1 MQPLP
6 DAIISSF
13 TEGFATGRRG
23 FALEEISPY
32 FANYGNPAPLRAP
45 ILPTKPAFFRE
56 CLLSLTPT
64 NQRVALIDLCN
75 QPPPTRHP
83 VPGPAERE
91 QLKYDL
97 FRLQG
102 LTPLSISISRLS
114 VRGLREQ
121 WWELASRLADS
132 PSASITAARTLLES
146 TCRTILTELHLAP
159 DESGDLVRLYR
170 QTVRGLQLDQA
181 LAEDQLKLQLRG
193 GLVTVVSALAGL
205 SNTAG
210 DRHGLVAGQQIRDA
224 SVAELAAHA
233 AGTIT
238 VFLAQVYLLATQ

>member
-6 DAIISSF
+6 DAIISR
-13 TEGFATGRRG
+13 FADVFASGRRG

-32 FANYGNPAPLRAP
+32 FAIYGNPAPLRGA
-45 ILPTKPAFFRE
+45 ILPSKPDFFRE
-56 CLLSLTPT
+56 SLLSLTPT

-83 VPGPAERE
+83 GPDAGERE
-91 QLKYDL
+91 RLKYEL

-121 WWELASRLADS
+121 WWELASRLTDS

-146 TCRTILTELHLAP
+146 TCRTILSELHLPP

-181 LAEDQLKLQLRG
+181 LAGDRLRLQLAG
-193 GLVTVVSALAGL
+193 GLVTTVSALAGL
-205 SNTAG
+205 SNAAG

-224 SVAELAAHA
+224 SVAELAALA